1 MTAVDIGVR
10 LERAPHKM
18 TAEQARA
25 ELTRLRALFP
35 TTSHIASLTPDD
47 VKEELAKRD

>member
-10 LERAPHKM
+10 LERAPRKL

-25 ELTRLRALFP
+25 ELDRLRALFP
-35 TTSHIASLTPDD
+35 AGSRIAALTPDD
-47 VKEELAKRD
+47 VKEELANRD